1 MMTVHSPI
9 DPTDAYE
16 AGGTPNG
23 DTALIPVPVRCRDDG
38 WTPERQR
45 AFIDHLAESSNVT
58 AAARSVGM
66 TPQSAWRLR
75 RRADARA
82 FDAAWEAALER
93 GMDRLV
99 SIALERAI
107 HGTVRERYYH
117 GELIAEERVHHNGL
131 LLALIA
137 RGDTMLRH
145 AQARRT
151 LREDWD
157 GGLDRLEAG
166 AADPI
171 GLAPGRY
178 QVWQNGPWLVT
189 DCPPSPGFRGE
200 QWGLPHTANYWRQ
213 LTVEESVAYLNRT
226 GPSQDEMQQAH
237 AVLFGDQPPRRER
250 RAAARRAA
258 RGTRRA
264 SGSVLHAGAEDGIG

>member
-1 MMTVHSPI
+1 MTIHSPI
-9 DPTDAYE
+9 DPADAYE
-16 AGGTPNG
+16 ASGASTP
-23 DTALIPVPVRCRDDG
+23 DTALIPVPVRPRDDG
-38 WTPERQR
+38 WTPQRQR
-45 AFIDHLAESSNVT
+45 AFIEHLTETSNVT
-58 AAARSVGM
+58 AAARAVGM

-75 RRADARA
+75 RRPDARA

-137 RGDTMLRH
+137 RGDSMLRH

-166 AADPI
+166 AADPT

-189 DCPPSPGFRGE
+189 DCPPPVGFRGE
-200 QWGLPHTANYWRQ
+200 RWGLPHTPNYWRQ
-213 LTVEESVAYLNRT
+213 LTVDETIAYMERRSPGEEEL
-226 GPSQDEMQQAH
+226 EQAH
-237 AVLFGDQPPRRER
+237 VALFGPDPSRQPPRRER
-250 RAAARRAA
+250 RAAARRA
-258 RGTRRA
+258 RREA
-264 SGSVLHAGAEDGIG
+264 KPG